1 MYGHHISLVLKHF
14 ALMWALS
21 ALGFILAVFLPS
33 SIVLVV
39 SIIDILFLLVVLFVR
54 NLVIAEVFLYM
65 IPFFTG
71 MLFFWL
77 AQFVI
82 SIGTAFLYSIFIGTA
97 ILFIFLA
104 LLGLKM
110 LLYMTDGA
118 AYIAA
123 SLLILVFFVFIYFFI
138 PFEGIIYFLISGFL
152 VLAIVLFTVYHFNLI
167 RHHYVRENA
176 VVNTALRLYLSFINI
191 LIFSLEFLTGYKRR

>member
-1 MYGHHISLVLKHF
+1 MYGHHLNLVLKHF
-14 ALMWALS
+14 ALMWALT

-39 SIIDILFLLVVLFVR
+39 SIIDILFLLVVRFVR

-82 SIGTAFLYSIFIGTA
+82 SIGTAFLYSLFIGTA

-110 LLYMTDGA
+110 LQYMTNGA

-123 SLLILVFFVFIYFFI
+123 SILLLIFFVFIYFFI

-167 RHHYVRENA
+167 RHHYVRENE
-176 VVNTALRLYLSFINI
+176 VVNTAFSLYLSFINI
-191 LIFSLEFLTGYKRR
+191 LIFSLEFLTGLKRR